1 MNPKAFYKISYG
13 MYVICS
19 KSGEK
24 INGQIANT
32 VFQVTSEPPKIAV
45 CINKQNL
52 THEFIESSKMF
63 SVSVLSVDAPMKFIG
78 QFGFKSGREINKF
91 EGINIKTSS
100 SGLPL
105 VLDYT
110 IGYLEAKVVDK
121 LDVGTH
127 TLFIGEVIDAEIL
140 SDKEPM
146 TYAFYHLVKNGKSPS
161 TAPTFIKE
169 EKTSKGETKMK
180 KFRCTVC
187 GYIYEPEKG
196 DPNSGIKPGTPFEKL
211 PEDWVCPI
219 CGASKSAFEEVVE

>member
-1 MNPKAFYKISYG
+1 MNPKTFYKISYG
-13 MYVICS
+13 MFIVCS
-19 KSGEK
+19 KKGQK

-52 THEFIESSKMF
+52 THEYIENSKIF
-63 SVSVLSVDAPMKFIG
+63 SVSILSTEAPMKFIG
-78 QFGFKSGREINKF
+78 QFGFKSGRDINKF
-91 EGINIKTSS
+91 DGVNIKNSS
-100 SGLPL
+100 LGLPII
-105 VLDYT
+105 LDYT
-110 IGYLEAKVVDK
+110 VGYLEAKVVDK

-127 TLFIGEVIDAEIL
+127 TLFIGEVVDSNIL

-146 TYAFYHLVKNGKSPS
+146 SYAFYHLVKNGKSPS

-169 EKTSKGETKMK
+169 DKISKGETKMK
-180 KFRCTVC
+180 KFKCTVC

-196 DPNSGIKPGTPFEKL
+196 DPDNGVSPGTPFEKL

-219 CGASKSAFEEVVE
+219 CGAGKDVFEEVTD